1 MSKGIKELK
10 KIAKTIKGVQDRMEK
25 REKMLKTDD
34 TQVIENLKCC
44 GNCFHYGEALRI
56 CERRKYLL
64 KAQSNGCCKYWRY
77 DRLTREDRE

>member
-34 TQVIENLKCC
+34 TQVLENLKCC
-44 GNCFHYGEALRI
+44 GNCEYYFDSRVWDKVCLSGDQENKY
-56 CERRKYLL
+56 CENWKYD
-64 KAQSNGCCKYWRY
+64 G
-77 DRLTREDRE
+77 LTREDRI